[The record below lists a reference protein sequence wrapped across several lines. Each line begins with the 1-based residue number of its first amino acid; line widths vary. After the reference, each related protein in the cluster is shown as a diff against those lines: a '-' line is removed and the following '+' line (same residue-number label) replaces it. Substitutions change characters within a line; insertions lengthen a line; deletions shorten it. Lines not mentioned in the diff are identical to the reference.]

1 MNPTVFTKFIVPHK
15 ILQPYIKY
23 FAIRKFDTGEDVY
36 PKAVFADH
44 EIIVSLFI
52 HSDPHKY
59 EPSEKGEYG
68 FAGDLSIACHF
79 IGMQTSTKGFVV
91 FKGDTKILCIHFKPA
106 GFIHLFNISPKEI
119 FNKLGEAEALL
130 SNEIR
135 TLYDQIQEQK
145 NISQGLCLLEKYLI
159 SKLLTRKAR
168 YRHSAIRM
176 ASDFL
181 ISQKGIYPIKK
192 LAYDCNMTLQTLE
205 TQFTDQ
211 VGTDPKSFCG
221 IVRFNTAV
229 NMKLYNPA
237 MLWTSVAHSCGF
249 YDQMHLIKDFKK
261 FTSLSPKNFLRLI
274 NPPVETFIKA

>member
-1 MNPTVFTKFIVPHK
+1 MNPTVFTRCIVPHK
-15 ILQPYIKY
+15 ILQPYIRC
-23 FAIRKFDTGEDVY
+23 FAIRQFDAGEDGF
-36 PKAVFADH
+36 PKIIIADH
-44 EIIVSLFI
+44 EITVSLFVR
-52 HSDPHKY
+52 SRPPKY

-68 FAGDLSIACHF
+68 FAGNLSIACHF
-79 IGMQTSTKGFVV
+79 IGLQNSTKGLLV
-91 FKGDTKILCIHFKPA
+91 FRGDTKILCIHFKPA

-119 FNKLGEAEALL
+119 FNKLGEVEALL
-130 SNEIR
+130 SNEIT
-135 TLYDQIQEQK
+135 TLYDRIQEQK
-145 NISQGLCLLEKYLI
+145 SLSQGLCLLEKYLI
-159 SKLLTRKAR
+159 RKLLTRKAR

-181 ISQKGIYPIKK
+181 ISRKGIYPIKK
-192 LAYDCNMTLQTLE
+192 LAYDCNMTMQTLE

-274 NPPVETFIKA
+274 NPPIETFIKA